1 LQHIESVDKILSDLG
16 LEEIPQ
22 IIALNKSDL
31 LDVDARDLL
40 KRQIVL
46 DKHTE
51 SVAISAIH
59 RNSLNALTERIAAS
73 IGDFGFEDRIIA
85 AKAK

>member
-1 LQHIESVDKILSDLG
+1 ML
-16 LEEIPQ
+16 
-22 IIALNKSDL
+22 
-31 LDVDARDLL
+31 
-40 KRQIVL
+40 L
-46 DKHTE
+46 DKHVD

-59 RNSLNALTERIAAS
+59 RNSLNELTERIAAS